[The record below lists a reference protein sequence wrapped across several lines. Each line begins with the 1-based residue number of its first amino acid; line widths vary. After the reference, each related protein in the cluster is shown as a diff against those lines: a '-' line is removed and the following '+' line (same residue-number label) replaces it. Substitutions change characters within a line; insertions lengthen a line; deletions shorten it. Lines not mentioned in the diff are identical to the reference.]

1 MSHKDIEKQILENN
15 EFSIKQTFGHPF
27 IDFKISHV
35 GETFENLINQGN
47 TFLPSLNSLF
57 HNFKSL
63 HYDQFKNQQVTDAAI
78 FGRVARMWASLVRE
92 WHAYYLL
99 LHIGKKFELDRT
111 DILRNDELDTKKG
124 IDIYLKNKR
133 DKEKSIKLDILQSTK
148 KAAYFRNIKDTI
160 RVKDKD
166 IPGIKAK
173 IQLGKNKK
181 TTKELKGWYLLDN
194 DYAERIITYFITN
207 K

>member
-1 MSHKDIEKQILENN
+1 MSHKDIEEQILKNN
-15 EFSIKQTFGHPF
+15 EFLIKQTFGHPF
-27 IDFKISHV
+27 IDFRISHV

-63 HYDQFKNQQVTDAAI
+63 HYEQFKNQQVNDAAI

-99 LHIGKKFELDRT
+99 LHIGKKFRLDKT
-111 DILRNDELDTKKG
+111 DILRNDDLDTKKG
-124 IDIYLKNKR
+124 IDIYLKNKI

-148 KAAYFRNIKDTI
+148 RADHFRNKKDTI

-166 IPGIKAK
+166 IPGIKYK
-173 IQLGKNKK
+173 ILLGKNKE

-194 DYAERIITYFITN
+194 DYADRIITYFVEN

>member
-1 MSHKDIEKQILENN
+1 MSHKDIEEQILKND
-15 EFSIKQTFGHPF
+15 EFLIKQTFGHPF
-27 IDFKISHV
+27 IDFRISHV
-35 GETFENLINQGN
+35 GETFENLINRGN

-63 HYDQFKNQQVTDAAI
+63 HYEQFKNQQVNDAAI

-99 LHIGKKFELDRT
+99 LHIGKKFRLDKT
-111 DILRNDELDTKKG
+111 DILRNDDLDTKKG
-124 IDIYLKNKR
+124 IDIYLKNKT

-148 KAAYFRNIKDTI
+148 RADHFRNKKDTI

-166 IPGIKAK
+166 IPGIKYK
-173 IQLGKNKK
+173 IQLGKNKE

-194 DYAERIITYFITN
+194 DYADRIITYFVEN